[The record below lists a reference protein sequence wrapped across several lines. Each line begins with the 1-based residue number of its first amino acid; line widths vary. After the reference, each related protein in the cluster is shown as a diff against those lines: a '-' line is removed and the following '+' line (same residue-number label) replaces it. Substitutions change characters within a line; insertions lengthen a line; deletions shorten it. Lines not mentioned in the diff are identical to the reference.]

1 LLGQETRQSLRG
13 AIVGVFNLA
22 GGVGIMV
29 VSGLGGVIYDTVGR
43 TVPFTAMGILNGI
56 LLLVALIVR
65 FRAGNPESAPEEEV
79 R

>member
-1 LLGQETRQSLRG
+1 
-13 AIVGVFNLA
+13 
-22 GGVGIMV
+22 MV